1 MSKKPWYC
9 SKTLWLNIVVVMLA
23 VAESHFNLLQPVLP
37 VNFYAA
43 VAFFLPVL
51 NAALRLITSQALS
64 LGSEP

>member
-9 SKTLWLNIVVVMLA
+9 SKTLWLNIVVVVLA
-23 VAESHFNLLQPVLP
+23 AAESHFNLLQPLLP

-51 NAALRLITSQALS
+51 NAALRLITTQALG
-64 LGSEP
+64 LGSKP